1 MRGLGGNDVSASVP
15 GDAAEEARVVEVV
28 PEPGTLGEQVDG
40 VNDLL
45 LGGGADQL
53 LLVAPHL
60 EQAGLRGAALHH
72 LALALGPTTHHTWCG
87 LIIIMGDAQT
97 SHSAHTC
104 TALNYHNNGFRA
116 FKAKLFLQWYSDF
129 ATM

>member
-1 MRGLGGNDVSASVP
+1 MRGLGGNDVSAGVP

-28 PEPGTLGEQVDG
+28 PEPWTLGEQVDG

-53 LLVAPHL
+53 LLVAPHF

-72 LALALGPTTHHTWCG
+72 LALALGPNTHHTWCG

-97 SHSAHTC
+97 TQLTLHC
-104 TALNYHNNGFRA
+104 PQLP
-116 FKAKLFLQWYSDF
+116 
-129 ATM
+129 

>member
-1 MRGLGGNDVSASVP
+1 MRGLGGNDVSAGVP

-28 PEPGTLGEQVDG
+28 PEPWTLGEQVDG

-72 LALALGPTTHHTWCG
+72 LALALGPTTHHTGCG

-97 SHSAHTC
+97 TQLTLHC
-104 TALNYHNNGFRA
+104 PQLP
-116 FKAKLFLQWYSDF
+116 
-129 ATM
+129 

>member
-1 MRGLGGNDVSASVP
+1 MRCLCRYDVSASIP

-28 PEPGTLGEQVDG
+28 PEPWTLGEQVDG

-97 SHSAHTC
+97 TQLTLHC
-104 TALNYHNNGFRA
+104 PQLPHNNGFRA
-116 FKAKLFLQWYSDF
+116 F
-129 ATM
+129 

>member
-1 MRGLGGNDVSASVP
+1 MRCLCRYDVSAGVP

-28 PEPGTLGEQVDG
+28 PEPWTLGEQVDG

-53 LLVAPHL
+53 LVIAPHL

-97 SHSAHTC
+97 SHSAHT
-104 TALNYHNNGFRA
+104 AL
-116 FKAKLFLQWYSDF
+116 LS
-129 ATM
+129 TTT